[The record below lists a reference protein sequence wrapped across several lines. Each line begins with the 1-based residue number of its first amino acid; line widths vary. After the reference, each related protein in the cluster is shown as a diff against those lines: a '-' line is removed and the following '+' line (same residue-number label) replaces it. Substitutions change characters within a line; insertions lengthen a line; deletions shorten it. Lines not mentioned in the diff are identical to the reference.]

1 MTFRAVAVDGD
12 FARDVR
18 RSRRDAF
25 GGEAELWRAAD
36 RYPCRHCLDEAR
48 MDSDVLLLSYKP
60 LEFETPYAERGPIFL
75 CAEACPAYSA
85 PNAVPEIVATRRV
98 NLRAYDSSGK
108 MLYRHSRLAEGSEV
122 QLQIEEILADETVRE
137 IHAHTALH
145 GCYLCK
151 FIRDYTPESAAFAG
165 ADNQPRYC

>member
-1 MTFRAVAVDGD
+1 MMFLAVGIDSG

-18 RSRRDAF
+18 RSRLDAF

-60 LEFETPYAERGPIFL
+60 LESETPYAGRGPIFL
-75 CAEACPAYSA
+75 CAEACQAYSA
-85 PNAVPEIVATRRV
+85 PNAVPEIVATRQV

-108 MLYRHSRLAEGSEV
+108 MHYRHSRLAEGIDV
-122 QLQIEEILADETVRE
+122 QRQIEEILADETVEE

-145 GCYLCK
+145 GCYLCR
-151 FIRDYTPESAAFAG
+151 FIRG
-165 ADNQPRYC
+165 